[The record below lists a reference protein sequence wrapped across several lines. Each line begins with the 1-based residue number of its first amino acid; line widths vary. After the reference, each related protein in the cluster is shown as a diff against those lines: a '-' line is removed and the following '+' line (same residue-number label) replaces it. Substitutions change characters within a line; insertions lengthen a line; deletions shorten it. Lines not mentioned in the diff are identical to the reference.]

1 METRVLIVD
10 DQPVV
15 RRGFNTFLRGEVGIQ
30 VVGEA
35 SSGLE
40 AVEVAAL
47 LKPHVILMDIR
58 MPEGNGLWAAQKI
71 LKNTPSIKVIIMTT
85 FDLDSY
91 LFGALDLGAAGFILK
106 DCDPEEII
114 DSIHKVVKG
123 GCAVSQSLV
132 GRLVSEFSRRK
143 DPTCSPLQT
152 SAIQATQHHPLTSRE
167 IEVVH
172 LLSEGRTNDE
182 IARELQVEITTIK
195 AHVGKVA
202 SKLGLDNRVQIVIW
216 AFASGI
222 TVPRL
227 I

>member
-1 METRVLIVD
+1 METKVLIVD

-35 SSGLE
+35 SSGVE
-40 AVEVAAL
+40 AEEVAAL

-71 LKNTPSIKVIIMTT
+71 LKTTPNIKIIVMTT

-106 DCDPEEII
+106 DCDPEEVINA
-114 DSIHKVVKG
+114 IHKVVKG

-132 GRLVSEFSRRK
+132 GRLVSEFSRRR
-143 DPTCSPLQT
+143 DPTYSPLHT
-152 SAIQATQHHPLTSRE
+152 SAIQETEHHSLTSRE
-167 IEVVH
+167 LEVVH

-182 IARELQVEITTIK
+182 IARQLQVEVTTIK